1 MQRVYLESDS
11 INQEGGS
18 GENKREDEKRNI
30 YFQGHC
36 FGQQGLDSA
45 GPTEKRKES
54 PSRRMLKNLLTCII
68 SNWWRVS
75 LEVLVALHF

>member
-1 MQRVYLESDS
+1 MQRVYLER
-11 INQEGGS
+11 IPLIRREGS

-54 PSRRMLKNLLTCII
+54 LQDAKELLT
-68 SNWWRVS
+68 SS
-75 LEVLVALHF
+75 FQLVRL